1 MRIRNVIHVDSR
13 AATLL
18 RLEAPLRCPV
28 EEPAALVAALAAA
41 GSPPVALLVDVLDE
55 EHQRT
60 TLPRVGRLDRGPLL
74 ARRLARAFPRT
85 TLRTAQVLP
94 GPATGDQELVL
105 SGLTRPEPVQALL
118 AALES
123 ARIPVAGVYSPA
135 LLTPA
140 LLRRLGITAGA
151 VLLVTR
157 QSDDS
162 LRHTLVRGGR
172 FAGSRLIRAG
182 IAASAVDGERL
193 VQQVEESVRY
203 FDPAFASSGTALEV
217 LVLADP
223 GQQLAVPAALPDYLQ
238 VRLLTTDFVARQL
251 QLAHP
256 LRAGAGEDLFARLL
270 RRGERQGDFADAAG
284 HRYFR
289 LWCYRE
295 AGRVGAIGLAALACA
310 ATALNVVGTLQARG
324 ELAAIEPR
332 LAAIAASAP
341 PATPA
346 AGPDAFQMKQAVDTL
361 ELLAGDNVD
370 PAVVLAAIG
379 RATRGHDAV
388 RIDALDWRRAG
399 AALRPAGDGAVP
411 AGDAAA
417 PESAATDGEADAA
430 PGADTPVRA
439 SRRVLLTIRG
449 HIAPFDG
456 DYPGA
461 FAALDGFV
469 AALRAQ
475 PEVRQVRTTATPL
488 DVNPRSTMAGEVTP
502 GVVAAEA
509 GFVLQVSMS
518 FDHA

>member
-1 MRIRNVIHVDSR
+1 VRIRNVIHVDSR

-18 RLEAPLRCPV
+18 RREAPLRCPV
-28 EEPAALVAALAAA
+28 EDPAALVATLVAA
-41 GSPPVALLVDVLDE
+41 GAPPVALLVDVLDE

-60 TLPRVGRLDRGPLL
+60 TLPRVGRLDRGALL

-85 TLRTAQVLP
+85 PLRTAQVLP
-94 GPATGDQELVL
+94 GPAAADQELVL

-140 LLRRLGITAGA
+140 LLRRLGIAAGA

-182 IAASAVDGERL
+182 IAATAVDGERL

-238 VRLLTTDFVARQL
+238 VRLLTTDFVAGRL
-251 QLAHP
+251 QLASP
-256 LRAGAGEDLFARLL
+256 LRAAAGEDLFARLL
-270 RRGERQGDFADAAG
+270 RRGECHGDFAG
-284 HRYFR
+284 PGGRRYFR
-289 LWCYRE
+289 LWQYRQ
-295 AGRVGAIGLAALACA
+295 AGRVAAVALATLAGA
-310 ATALNVVGTLQARG
+310 ATGLNVLATLQARN
-324 ELAAIEPR
+324 ELAAIEPQ
-332 LAAIAASAP
+332 LAAIAAIAP
-341 PATPA
+341 PVPA
-346 AGPDAFQMKQAVDTL
+346 SAGPDAFQMKQAVDTL
-361 ELLAGDNVD
+361 ELLGADSVD
-370 PAVVLAAIG
+370 PAMVLAAIG
-379 RATRGHDAV
+379 RATRGQEAV
-388 RIDALDWRRAG
+388 QIDALDWRRTGTAT
-399 AALRPAGDGAVP
+399 RPAGEAAGP
-411 AGDAAA
+411 A
-417 PESAATDGEADAA
+417 ADATA
-430 PGADTPVRA
+430 SDSDTDADTVTGAGTGGTARTD
-439 SRRVLLTIRG
+439 RRVLLTIRG

-475 PEVRQVRTTATPL
+475 PEVRQVRATATPL

-502 GVVAAEA
+502 GVVAGEA
-509 GFVLQVSMS
+509 GFVLQVSLS